1 MAFTQNWRDYN
12 SMLPIDMASANKQH
26 ASQLAAQPE
35 VVRIDIWL
43 WAARFFKTRSLAKHA
58 VEGGKIRV
66 NAQPC
71 KPAKAMHVGDLI
83 QLAHGNE
90 AWEVRVLALSSQRG
104 NASIAQTLYAE
115 LPESTSKRLAAR
127 EAQRLQRLG
136 YQAPITKPDKRARRQ
151 IHAFERVI
159 AHEDQS

>member
-1 MAFTQNWRDYN
+1 M
-12 SMLPIDMASANKQH
+12 SLANKQQNSEP
-26 ASQLAAQPE
+26 ATLAE

-58 VEGGKIRV
+58 VAGGKIRV
-66 NAQPC
+66 NALPC

-83 QLAHGNE
+83 KLAHGTE
-90 AWEVRVLALSSQRG
+90 EWEIRVLALSNQRG
-104 NASIAQTLYAE
+104 NATIAQTLYAE
-115 LPESTSKRLAAR
+115 LPESTAKRLAAR

-151 IHAFERVI
+151 IHAFERVSS
-159 AHEDQS
+159 HEDQS

>member
-1 MAFTQNWRDYN
+1 M
-12 SMLPIDMASANKQH
+12 SLVNKQSH
-26 ASQLAAQPE
+26 QLEAAKPE

-43 WAARFFKTRSLAKHA
+43 WAARFYKTRSLAKHA

-66 NAQPC
+66 NALPC

-83 QLAHGNE
+83 KLVHGTE
-90 AWEVRVLALSSQRG
+90 EWEIRVLALSSQRG
-104 NASIAQTLYAE
+104 NATIAQSLYAE

-136 YQAPITKPDKRARRQ
+136 YQAPMTKPDKRARRQ

-159 AHEDQS
+159 DHEDQS